1 MAKKGAER
9 MFREV
14 ARINK
19 RLTQAECVQ
28 ILKDEKRGVL
38 SLLGDDD
45 YPYGVPLNYW
55 YCEEENRL
63 YFHGGKKGHRI
74 DAMKNHDKVSFCV
87 YDEGYRDEGD
97 WALNIKS
104 VIIFGRAKVMED
116 TQRAM
121 EAARQLSLKF
131 TGDMAYIDKEIQVE
145 GPHTLCF
152 YVEIEHMTGKKIKE
166 A

>member
-1 MAKKGAER
+1 

-19 RLTQAECVQ
+19 RLTKEECAQ
-28 ILKDEKRGVL
+28 LLKDEKRGVL
-38 SLLGDDD
+38 SLRDDDD

-63 YFHGGKKGHRI
+63 YFHGGRKGHRV
-74 DAMKNHDKVSFCV
+74 DAMHKHEKASFCV
-87 YDEGYRDEGD
+87 YDAGYREEGD

-104 VIIFGRAKVMED
+104 VIAFGRVKVVED
-116 TQRAM
+116 AQRAM

-131 TGDMAYIDKEIQVE
+131 TEDTAYIDKEIQVE
-145 GPHTLCF
+145 GPHTMCF
-152 YVEIEHMTGKKIKE
+152 YLEIEHMTGKRIKE

>member
-1 MAKKGAER
+1 

-28 ILKDEKRGVL
+28 ILKNEKRGVL
-38 SLLGDDD
+38 SLLGDGD

-74 DAMKNHDKVSFCV
+74 EAMQKHDKVSFCV
-87 YDEGYRDEGD
+87 YDEGYREDGD

-104 VIIFGRAKVMED
+104 VIVFGRARVVED
-116 TQRAM
+116 AQRAM
-121 EAARQLSLKF
+121 EATRQLSLKF
-131 TGDMAYIDKEIQVE
+131 TGDTVYIDKEIQVE

>member
-1 MAKKGAER
+1 

-19 RLTQAECVQ
+19 RLTQTECVQ
-28 ILKDEKRGVL
+28 ILKAEKRGVL

-87 YDEGYRDEGD
+87 YDEGYREEGD
-97 WALNIKS
+97 WALNIRS
-104 VIIFGRAKVMED
+104 VIVFGRAKVVED
-116 TQRAM
+116 MQRAM

>member
-1 MAKKGAER
+1 

-19 RLTQAECVQ
+19 RLTQTECVQ
-28 ILKDEKRGVL
+28 ILKAEKRGVL

-74 DAMKNHDKVSFCV
+74 EAMQKHDKVSFCV
-87 YDEGYRDEGD
+87 YDEGYREEGD
-97 WALNIKS
+97 WALNIRS
-104 VIIFGRAKVMED
+104 VIVFGRAKVVED
-116 TQRAM
+116 MQCAM

>member
-1 MAKKGAER
+1 

-19 RLTQAECVQ
+19 RLTKDECVQ
-28 ILKDEKRGVL
+28 LLKNEKRGVL
-38 SLLGDDD
+38 SLRGDGD

-63 YFHGGKKGHRI
+63 YFHGGRKGHRV
-74 DAMKNHDKVSFCV
+74 DAMQKHDKASFCV
-87 YDEGYRDEGD
+87 YDAGYREDDD
-97 WALNIKS
+97 WALNIES
-104 VIIFGRAKVMED
+104 VIVFGRVKVAED
-116 TQRAM
+116 AQRAM

-131 TGDMAYIDKEIQVE
+131 TEDTAYIDKEIQVE

-152 YVEIEHMTGKKIKE
+152 YLEIEHMAGKKIKE

>member
-1 MAKKGAER
+1 

-19 RLTQAECVQ
+19 RLTQEECVQ
-28 ILKDEKRGVL
+28 ILKNEKRGVL

-74 DAMKNHDKVSFCV
+74 EAMQKHDKVSFCV
-87 YDEGYRDEGD
+87 YDEGYREEGD
-97 WALNIKS
+97 WALNIRS
-104 VIIFGRAKVMED
+104 VIVFGRAKVVED
-116 TQRAM
+116 MQRAM

-131 TGDMAYIDKEIQVE
+131 TGDTAYIDKEIQVE

>member
-19 RLTQAECVQ
+19 RLTQTECVQ
-28 ILKDEKRGVL
+28 ILKAEKRGVL

-87 YDEGYRDEGD
+87 YDEGYREEGD
-97 WALNIKS
+97 WALNIRS
-104 VIIFGRAKVMED
+104 VIVFGRAKVVED
-116 TQRAM
+116 MQRAM

>member
-1 MAKKGAER
+1 

-19 RLTQAECVQ
+19 RLTQEECVQ

-87 YDEGYRDEGD
+87 YDEGYREEGD
-97 WALNIKS
+97 WALNIRS
-104 VIIFGRAKVMED
+104 VIVFGRAKVVED
-116 TQRAM
+116 MQRAM